1 MVIVGLGAFAVTN
14 GFSELIWYLIPSLSP
29 TNATMEPAHLA
40 SWPVEK
46 NFPVATYVKKGI
58 FFTFT
63 DNGLHSMVLVLGCL
77 ARRYFL
83 WCLNNLHII
92 LHRCH
97 GPISPPNPEFTLKPT
112 KRKMEKQIECTPGI
126 PCPPCKEVVL
136 VPCFGQHLGQERA
149 VSFC

>member
-1 MVIVGLGAFAVTN
+1 MQFIIVIVGLGAFAVTN
-14 GFSELIWYLIPSLSP
+14 GFSELMWYLIPSLSP

-40 SWPVEK
+40 SWPVVK
-46 NFPVATYVKKGI
+46 NFPVATYVKKGMC
-58 FFTFT
+58 FTFT
-63 DNGLHSMVLVLGCL
+63 YNGCAIEWCSYFH
-77 ARRYFL
+77 FL
-83 WCLNNLHII
+83 WCLDNFHI

-112 KRKMEKQIECTPGI
+112 KKKMEKHIECTPGTL
-126 PCPPCKEVVL
+126 CPPCKEVVV